1 MNRDTICVQG
11 GYTPG
16 NGEPRQIPII
26 QSTTFKYATSED
38 MGKLF
43 DLEASGYFYSRLQN
57 PTNDAVA
64 ARIAALEGGTAAMLT
79 ASGQAAIFFAV
90 FNIVGAGDHLV
101 SSSSIYGGSF
111 NPPHLGHMAA
121 AESAAKYLGLDE
133 LLLIPAG
140 IPPHKMLSAD
150 AAGADDRLAMT
161 RLMGE
166 QIALDTGVKVTVS
179 DMEIAR
185 EGKSYTADTLRILHE
200 EHPDD
205 ELWLLMGT
213 DMFLTFQYWYKP
225 DEIMRYAGLCAF
237 GRTEKDG
244 EELFAPQRKYLGQ
257 RFPGSRIVTM
267 TLPNL
272 VDVSS
277 TELRARIPKGETEG
291 LLAPAVLGYIYRKHL
306 YGTNLDL
313 KRLTLEDLRPIALSY
328 LKAKRIPHVLGTEQ
342 TAKALAEKYGADVE
356 KARFAA
362 LLHDAT
368 KRLSMEEQLAMCE
381 HYHIVLDELEQH
393 ALKLL
398 HAKTGAALARDMYGA
413 DDEIYNA
420 ILWHTT
426 GKANMTLLEKV
437 IYLADYIEPS
447 RDFDGVEDLRKVVWE
462 DLDKGL
468 EMGLAM
474 TVEEMEQMGNPIHHN
489 TLQALEYLR
498 GHTHE

>member
-1 MNRDTICVQG
+1 MKIG
-11 GYTPG
+11 
-16 NGEPRQIPII
+16 
-26 QSTTFKYATSED
+26 
-38 MGKLF
+38 
-43 DLEASGYFYSRLQN
+43 
-57 PTNDAVA
+57 
-64 ARIAALEGGTAAMLT
+64 
-79 ASGQAAIFFAV
+79 
-90 FNIVGAGDHLV
+90 
-101 SSSSIYGGSF
+101 IYGGSF

-185 EGKSYTADTLRILHE
+185 
-200 EHPDD
+200 
-205 ELWLLMGT
+205 
-213 DMFLTFQYWYKP
+213 
-225 DEIMRYAGLCAF
+225 
-237 GRTEKDG
+237 
-244 EELFAPQRKYLGQ
+244 
-257 RFPGSRIVTM
+257 
-267 TLPNL
+267 
-272 VDVSS
+272 DV
-277 TELRARIPKGETEG
+277 
-291 LLAPAVLGYIYRKHL
+291 
-306 YGTNLDL
+306 
-313 KRLTLEDLRPIALSY
+313 
-328 LKAKRIPHVLGTEQ
+328 
-342 TAKALAEKYGADVE
+342 
-356 KARFAA
+356 F
-362 LLHDAT
+362 
-368 KRLSMEEQLAMCE
+368 
-381 HYHIVLDELEQH
+381 
-393 ALKLL
+393 
-398 HAKTGAALARDMYGA
+398 GA

-437 IYLADYIEPS
+437 IYLADYIEPN

-474 TVEEMEQMGNPIHHN
+474 TVEEMEQMGNPVHHN

>member
-1 MNRDTICVQG
+1 MEPNLFFDLDGTLLDTLADLHAGVNHALAAF
-11 GYTPG
+11 GYAPRTLDEVRAFVG
-16 NGEPRQIPII
+16 NG
-26 QSTTFKYATSED
+26 S
-38 MGKLF
+38 
-43 DLEASGYFYSRLQN
+43 
-57 PTNDAVA
+57 
-64 ARIAALEGGTAAMLT
+64 
-79 ASGQAAIFFAV
+79 
-90 FNIVGAGDHLV
+90 
-101 SSSSIYGGSF
+101 
-111 NPPHLGHMAA
+111 
-121 AESAAKYLGLDE
+121 
-133 LLLIPAG
+133 
-140 IPPHKMLSAD
+140 
-150 AAGADDRLAMT
+150 DR
-161 RLMGE
+161 
-166 QIALDTGVKVTVS
+166 ALDTGVKVTVS

-185 EGKSYTADTLRILHE
+185 GGKSYTADTLRILHE

-277 TELRARIPKGETEG
+277 TELRARIPKRETDG

-362 LLHDAT
+362 LLHDST

-381 HYHIVLDELEQH
+381 HYHIELDELEKK

-398 HAKTGAALARDMYGA
+398 HAKTGAALARDVFGA

-437 IYLADYIEPS
+437 IYLADYIEPN

-474 TVEEMEQMGNPIHHN
+474 TVEEMEQMGNPVHHN

>member
-1 MNRDTICVQG
+1 MKIG
-11 GYTPG
+11 
-16 NGEPRQIPII
+16 
-26 QSTTFKYATSED
+26 
-38 MGKLF
+38 
-43 DLEASGYFYSRLQN
+43 
-57 PTNDAVA
+57 
-64 ARIAALEGGTAAMLT
+64 
-79 ASGQAAIFFAV
+79 
-90 FNIVGAGDHLV
+90 
-101 SSSSIYGGSF
+101 IYGGSF

-185 EGKSYTADTLRILHE
+185 GGKSYTADTLRILHE

-225 DEIMRYAGLCAF
+225 DEIVRYAGLCAF

-277 TELRARIPKGETEG
+277 TELRARIPKRETDG
-291 LLAPAVLGYIYRKHL
+291 FLAPAVLGYIYRKHL

-362 LLHDAT
+362 LLHDST

-381 HYHIVLDELEQH
+381 HYHIELDEL
-393 ALKLL
+393 
-398 HAKTGAALARDMYGA
+398 
-413 DDEIYNA
+413 
-420 ILWHTT
+420 
-426 GKANMTLLEKV
+426 
-437 IYLADYIEPS
+437 
-447 RDFDGVEDLRKVVWE
+447 
-462 DLDKGL
+462 
-468 EMGLAM
+468 
-474 TVEEMEQMGNPIHHN
+474 
-489 TLQALEYLR
+489 
-498 GHTHE
+498 